1 MVTRWVAG
9 LFLEAGG
16 PCLSES
22 SSELGLLEKI
32 ARPLLASQCYRRCSH
47 YCRFTVPS
55 LLLRVQNGHSR
66 NRIVPLRVQ
75 NGRTRNRIASLRVQ
89 NGHPRNRIAP
99 LRVQNGRTRNRIAPI
114 RVQNGRPRNQ
124 IAPIL
129 IPESSRMESDGSVI
143 DPDDLFLNQ
152 DVLILYPFSRREP
165 LCATESALMSGPVRL
180 HFEQLRHRD
189 AYEPLSCHFLEKFFE
204 VFKEKFFEMRF
215 RQDVVEYYHSAF
227 AAESLHSLN
236 V

>member
-47 YCRFTVPS
+47 YCRFTVQS
-55 LLLRVQNGHSR
+55 LLLRFQNGPSR

-75 NGRTRNRIASLRVQ
+75 NGRTRNRIATL
-89 NGHPRNRIAP
+89 
-99 LRVQNGRTRNRIAPI
+99 

>member
-55 LLLRVQNGHSR
+55 LLL
-66 NRIVPLRVQ
+66 L
-75 NGRTRNRIASLRVQ
+75 
-89 NGHPRNRIAP
+89 
-99 LRVQNGRTRNRIAPI
+99 VQNGRTRNRIAPI

>member
-1 MVTRWVAG
+1 
-9 LFLEAGG
+9 
-16 PCLSES
+16 LSES

-66 NRIVPLRVQ
+66 NRIVPL
-75 NGRTRNRIASLRVQ
+75 
-89 NGHPRNRIAP
+89 
-99 LRVQNGRTRNRIAPI
+99 